1 MFTMRFD
8 MRAKDGFESAPAL
21 YQAAIEM
28 AEWGEQNGCFAVQ
41 VSEHHASPDG
51 YLPAPLV
58 LASAIAARTK
68 TTPVQVAAVLVPLHD
83 PVSLAEHM
91 AVLDI
96 VAGGRVSYV
105 CAVGYREEEYA
116 MFGRSMKG
124 RGRRMEEC
132 LDVIQKC
139 FAGQPFEYQGRTV
152 QATPRPITPGGP
164 ALWMGGG
171 SKVAIRRAARFGMPV
186 MAQGGDPGL
195 ESVYREACQEFG
207 TTPGDFI
214 TPPDGSSH
222 SAFVA
227 EDPDEAWAT
236 LGPYL
241 LHDARMYAAWMGTNA
256 AVTKSVAATVDELR
270 AENGNYRIFSVD
282 EAIAQ
287 VRENGLLMT
296 QPLSGGIPPELAWPS
311 LELIAGKVL
320 PAAKAGPG

>member
-8 MRAKDGFESAPAL
+8 MRAKDGAGTTAAL

-28 AEWGEQNGCFAVQ
+28 AEWGEQNGCVAIQ

-51 YLPAPLV
+51 YLSAPVV
-58 LASAIAARTK
+58 LASAIAARTR
-68 TTPVQVAAVLVPLHD
+68 TTPIQVAAVLVPLHD

-96 VAGGRVSYV
+96 VSSGRVSYV
-105 CAVGYREEEYA
+105 CAVGYREAEYA

-132 LDVIQKC
+132 LAVIYQC
-139 FAGQPFEYQGRTV
+139 FAGEPFEYEGRPV
-152 QATPRPITPGGP
+152 HVTPQPLTPGGP
-164 ALWMGGG
+164 ALIMGGN
-171 SKVAIRRAARFGMPV
+171 SKVAVRRAARFGMS
-186 MAQGGDPGL
+186 MMTQGGDPGL
-195 ESVYREACQEFG
+195 EAIYREACAEFG
-207 TTPGDFI
+207 TKPADFI
-214 TPPDGSSH
+214 NPLGDSTH

-236 LGPYL
+236 IGPYL
-241 LHDARMYAAWMGTNA
+241 LHDAQMYAAWMGTGGA
-256 AVTKSVAATVDELR
+256 ITKSVAATVDELR

-287 VRENGLLMT
+287 VQKNGLLMT

-311 LELIAGKVL
+311 LKLIAETVI
-320 PAAKAGPG
+320 PAAGG